1 MLGHSSVVSADIE
14 TIGAGRGFAGQ
25 VARVRLAYDRD
36 TTTAPATLVAKLP
49 SEREPTRDLAGRFG
63 LYEREVQFYLELAA
77 RAGIRAPHIYYATA
91 KSGASVL
98 LLEDVTNG
106 REGDVLNGCTID
118 EAASVVEALA
128 RMHAVWWDS
137 PELVMLDWLPAPNS
151 EAALDLGREIAAPAW
166 RAFLKKAGQHM
177 PARLIALGN
186 RMNGDQSTLHR
197 LSAAPRTLVHGDLT
211 ASNVMFAPDGGIA
224 AVLDWQTVVQGRGPI
239 DVAHFFVSSLQPSDR
254 KVAEAEL
261 LPRYHQLLLDNG
273 VEDYTYAECWAD
285 YRLAVM
291 NQVGQI
297 VAISYLLDISDQ
309 LDDEIEAAAGTR
321 PLVALLELDVSDLI
335 PAQSRL
341 RRLLSRWSAPSR

>member
-1 MLGHSSVVSADIE
+1 
-14 TIGAGRGFAGQ
+14 
-25 VARVRLAYDRD
+25 VRLEYDRE
-36 TTTAPATLVAKLP
+36 TAAAPATLVAKLP
-49 SEREPTRDLAGRFG
+49 SEREPTRDLARRFR
-63 LYEREVQFYLELAA
+63 LYEREVQFYRELAP
-77 RAGIRAPHIYYATA
+77 RAGIRTPHLYYAA
-91 KSGASVL
+91 AESGASVL
-98 LLEDVTNG
+98 LLEDVTSG

-118 EAASVVEALA
+118 EATGVVEALA
-128 RMHAVWWDS
+128 RMHAAWWDS
-137 PELVMLDWLPAPNS
+137 PELATLGWLPAPNS
-151 EAALDLGREIAAPAW
+151 RAALDLGQEIAAPAW
-166 RAFLKKAGQHM
+166 RAFLKKAGEHM
-177 PARLIALGN
+177 PPRLIALGN

-239 DVAHFFVSSLQPSDR
+239 DVAHFFVSSLQPGNR

-309 LDDEIEAAAGTR
+309 LDNDVEAVAGTR
-321 PLVALLELDVSDLI
+321 PLVALLELDVSDLL

-341 RRLLSRWSAPSR
+341 QRLLSRLPLPSRST